1 MNYPFDVASKYMMRA
16 IEIARLGMSR
26 VAPNPM
32 VGAVV
37 VHQDKI
43 IGEGFHQVYGG
54 PHAEVNAIAA
64 VKNRDLLRES
74 TIYVTLEPC
83 AHYGKT
89 PPCADLIVKSQ
100 IPRVV
105 VGIKDPF
112 AKVKGKGIQMMK
124 DAGIEVIESF
134 MENRCYELNRRF
146 FTFHHHKRPYIIL
159 KWAQTLDGYMDIER
173 TEENFGQPTW
183 ITNELSKVAVH
194 KTRIDEDAIMVGTQT
209 AVKDN
214 PSLTVREWTKGR
226 DPLRVLLDLNR
237 RVSKSQKLFDGS
249 IPTVIYTHQDH
260 APMKNTEFIRLD
272 KNKEL
277 WPQLLGDLHERNI
290 QSLIV
295 EGGPTTLK
303 LLIELGLWDEA
314 RIFQGHGFFQSGVR
328 APEFPGKM
336 ISRDYLDDSS
346 LIVFRREA
354 IDNLESL

>member
-64 VKNRDLLRES
+64 VKNRELLSDS

-89 PPCADLIVKSQ
+89 PPCAELIIKSQ
-100 IPRVV
+100 MPRVV

-112 AKVKGKGIQMMK
+112 AKVKGRGIQMMK
-124 DAGIEVIESF
+124 EAGVEVIESF
-134 MENRCYELNRRF
+134 LEDRCYELNRRF
-146 FTFHHHKRPYIIL
+146 FTFHQYKRPYIIL
-159 KWAQTLDGYMDIER
+159 KWAQTLDGYMDIDR
-173 TEENFGQPTW
+173 TQENYGQPTW

-226 DPLRVLLDLNR
+226 DPLRVLLDLNA
-237 RVSKSQKLFDGS
+237 RVPKEQKLFDGS
-249 IPTVIYTHQDH
+249 IPTVIYTFVET
-260 APMKNTEFIRLD
+260 PPVNNTEFVVLD
-272 KNKEL
+272 KDLPL
-277 WPQLLGDLHERNI
+277 WSQLLEDLHRRDI

-295 EGGPTTLK
+295 EGGPATLK
-303 LLIELGLWDEA
+303 SLIDQELWDEA
-314 RIFQGHGFFQSGVR
+314 RVFLGHGFFQSGVK
-328 APEFPGKM
+328 APGFPGKM
-336 ISRDYLDDSS
+336 ISRDYLDNSS
-346 LIVFRREA
+346 LIVFRREE
-354 IDNLESL
+354 IKPL